1 MSSTGV
7 LHNMANA
14 QEPSSATQQLIWGT
28 TINTNELQNKIRNFI
43 NTYMDVTDETE
54 DFTKEPFYV
63 EQLKQIK
70 ETENYVLDV
79 DCGHVYSYD

>member
-1 MSSTGV
+1 MNV
-7 LHNMANA
+7 N
-14 QEPSSATQQLIWGT
+14 
-28 TINTNELQNKIRNFI
+28 
-43 NTYMDVTDETE
+43 DDTE

-79 DCGHVYSYD
+79 DCDHVYTYDPQLYR

>member
-1 MSSTGV
+1 
-7 LHNMANA
+7 MANA

-43 NTYMDVTDETE
+43 NTYMNVNEDTE

-70 ETENYVLDV
+70 ETEIYVLDV
-79 DCGHVYSYD
+79 DCDHVYSYDQ